1 MKEVSNV
8 NMGKSRRLLI
18 GTFLI
23 AAFVVLELGIYAF
36 VIQAS
41 ARSLLTEVYTL
52 KVGSSSVA
60 DLERLGAR
68 HRHILREHN
77 CDSQNCTMAFEIYN
91 TWLYR
96 TRLEPVARFRVD
108 LEAEEGKLNHIL
120 VILSRDTRVFPTAP
134 SAGMT
139 EEYHRL
145 PQRLAGAA
153 SNPPYW
159 FPTPVGKPYLWVA
172 LSSQASDAQRQH
184 AYAYSLRCLIKL
196 GWGCDL
202 PCDYLPL
209 AWRDWQANLEKT
221 GPFGAGGF
229 GPYYPSRNRCE

>member
-1 MKEVSNV
+1 MTEVSNV
-8 NMGKSRRLLI
+8 NVDKRRRLWIGAVLI
-18 GTFLI
+18 V
-23 AAFVVLELGIYAF
+23 AFVVLGLGIYAF

-60 DLERLGAR
+60 DLERLAAR
-68 HRHILREHN
+68 HRHILREHT

-108 LEAEEGKLNHIL
+108 LEAEDGKVNHIL

-134 SAGMT
+134 SAGIT
-139 EEYHRL
+139 EEYDRL
-145 PQRLAGAA
+145 PQHLARS
-153 SNPPYW
+153 SNPPYF

-172 LSSQASDAQRQH
+172 LSSQASEAQRQH
-184 AYAYSLRCLIKL
+184 AYAYSLRCLIKP
-196 GWGCDL
+196 GGGCDL

-209 AWRDWQANLEKT
+209 AWRDWRANLEKT
-221 GPFGAGGF
+221 GPFGVGGF
-229 GPYYPSRNRCE
+229 GPYYASRNRCE